1 MAEQDYTNA
10 ELVQALMAQQS
21 QLAQALAERP
31 VKTYEKSTTYQTSTP
46 RALQDMIKN
55 RDSIRTVSRELDE
68 TLRPMEENYW
78 YRTGRGLS
86 NITPTKG
93 YGSWASGFLRQ
104 LGGGLTSG
112 TDLRAERMQ
121 RKYENETKDLAEI
134 LAYDKAMGDIQNQV
148 QQDIIGYQVMP
159 YSTSGRGGAGGTQ
172 EQTTPTVYDITAPEM
187 PEVKPYWNEIDLMS
201 DQLKDPET
209 QARTLGGRAAK
220 NVSKKINPG
229 GLQAMR
235 ANQQAYTNTFTKEAI
250 TEIAKKMGGSRGID
264 TIPELNIKGGPEL
277 AGWGQDSEIF
287 ESSVQ
292 DQAYFIA
299 DQIIKAN
306 PKTDVSREE
315 LANAIINNYNNS
327 IRKEFR
333 MVGQLP
339 VEKKSAGPVASQIA
353 RAVSQDA
360 QASKYDYSKYGVSED
375 GTIK

>member
-10 ELVQALMAQQS
+10 ELVQTLMSQQA

-31 VKTYEKSTTYQTSTP
+31 MKSYQKNTTYQTSTP

-68 TLRPMEENYW
+68 ALRSMEESPM
-78 YRTGRGLS
+78 YRIGSRLS
-86 NITPTKG
+86 NLTQRDSG
-93 YGSWASGFLRQ
+93 AGWLAGFFRNLGS
-104 LGGGLTSG
+104 GLTSG
-112 TDLRAERMQ
+112 ADLRAERLKT
-121 RKYENETKDLAEI
+121 KYENEMKDLAEI
-134 LAYDKAMGDIQNQV
+134 LKYDEAMGDIQNRV
-148 QQDIIGYQVMP
+148 QQDIIDYKVMP

-220 NVSKKINPG
+220 TVSKKTNPG

-327 IRKEFR
+327 IRKDFR

-339 VEKKSAGPVASQIA
+339 VEKRSVAPVVNQIA

-360 QASKYDYSKYGVSED
+360 QPAGKYDYSKYGFPMGE
-375 GTIK
+375 